1 MNKWLERDTNGN
13 DILRYQNRVKMKS
26 AKICNCKHVIECAK
40 NMKNPKSPIEF

>member
-26 AKICNCKHVIECAK
+26 ATKYAIVS
-40 NMKNPKSPIEF
+40 M